1 VSGFEAAVA
10 AILALG
16 GLAVL
21 IYVLFSLL
29 LIIPTWRILTRAG
42 FAGALSL
49 FHLVP
54 LVGMLV
60 VLAILA
66 FTTWPAGEARRPLG
80 TGP

>member
-54 LVGMLV
+54 LLGMLV